1 MVDFRRVRWGSNR
14 KWSEIFLLHFNDI
27 SAEGGSEHHMDDT
40 DDDTE
45 GSGEAEQPLT
55 EFTDTSFF
63 EEQQYEFDEF
73 ENDSDINDSERY
85 YLTSYPPS
93 FLFRYLDRHVK
104 SLVYLPI

>member
-1 MVDFRRVRWGSNR
+1 MTS
-14 KWSEIFLLHFNDI
+14 KWSEFSFFFVI
-27 SAEGGSEHHMDDT
+27 SLEGGSEHHLDNDT

-73 ENDSDINDSERY
+73 EDGSDINDSDRY
-85 YLTSYPPS
+85 IHHWDC
-93 FLFRYLDRHVK
+93 F
-104 SLVYLPI
+104 